1 MLSKEL
7 ELNGSCKL
15 YKNIFE
21 NDKVNVEYDKNGFK
35 TQDKITLNL

>member
-7 ELNGSCKL
+7 ELNVSCKL

-21 NDKVNVEYDKNGFK
+21 NDKVDVEYDKNGFK
-35 TQDKITLNL
+35 NKDKITLNL